1 MKQLTIGKLAELTG
15 VSADTLRYYEK
26 MKLIEGTARSPAGY
40 RLYNPDAVRV
50 VRFIRGAKELSFTLD
65 EIRQLL
71 TLKMSDQSTCGEIL
85 KHTEAKIKE
94 AETRIRELKEIKKV
108 LKNLAEQCPAG
119 DTPTDCC
126 PILDHISKKAKL

>member
-1 MKQLTIGKLAELTG
+1 MKQITIGKLAELTG

-26 MKLIEGTARSPAGY
+26 MKLITGTSRSAAGY
-40 RLYNPDAVRV
+40 RIYNPGAVRV

-71 TLKMSDQSTCGEIL
+71 ILKASDQSTCVQIL

-94 AETRIRELKEIKKV
+94 AEHRIRDLKEIKKV
-108 LKNLAEQCPAG
+108 LKRLAEQCPA
-119 DTPTDCC
+119 DDSPTDCC
-126 PILDHISKKAKL
+126 PILEHISKKAKS

>member
-26 MKLIEGTARSPAGY
+26 TKLITGTSRSAAGY
-40 RLYNPDAVRV
+40 RLYDPDAVRV

-71 TLKMSDQSTCGEIL
+71 TLKTSDTSTCAEIL
-85 KHTEAKIKE
+85 KHTEAKLKE
-94 AETRIRELKEIKKV
+94 AESRIRELKEIRKV
-108 LKNLAEQCPAG
+108 LKALAEQCPA
-119 DTPTDCC
+119 DNTPTDCC
-126 PILDHISKKAKL
+126 PILDHISKKAKP